1 MRNGFSRR
9 GMLLGLTALGL
20 AARTSQLAAATPATR
35 RVETPLGPVDIP
47 DEPRRVIAVDSRV
60 SLETALALDLPVVGY
75 SHSRARPWIP
85 VPAGVPFLAAPPD
98 LEQIL
103 ALKPDLILCPDT
115 APHSDWWPLARLP
128 RIAPVLPSDHRLT
141 WQENLSQLGVWLARD
156 ERAARRIAGQVDLIA
171 HIRARHAAVID
182 RSVVASLTFDPVK
195 RRALISTAG
204 TGYGRVMPAQVLR
217 ALGGHGISAAQLGPY
232 GELAL
237 ESFGDVLGA
246 ADAILLFDFG
256 DGSSRALAREAL
268 WQRLPAVRAGHVQI
282 VAGNC
287 TFGSCYTAGYLA
299 AAYDGLYA
307 RVGA

>member
-1 MRNGFSRR
+1 
-9 GMLLGLTALGL
+9 MLLGLTALGL
-20 AARTSQLAAATPATR
+20 AARASRLVAAPSATR
-35 RVETPLGPVDIP
+35 RVETPLGPVEIP
-47 DEPRRVIAVDSRV
+47 AEPRRVIAVDSRV
-60 SLETALALDLPVVGY
+60 SLESALALDLPIVGY

-115 APHSDWWPLARLP
+115 APYSDWWPLARLP
-128 RIAPVLPSDHRLT
+128 RIAPVLPSDHRLS
-141 WQENLSQLGVWLARD
+141 WQENLSQLGVWLAR
-156 ERAARRIAGQVDLIA
+156 EGRAARRIAGQADLIA
-171 HIRARHAAVID
+171 DIRARHAAVID
-182 RSVVASLTFDPVK
+182 RSVVASLYFDPVK

-204 TGYGRVMPAQVLR
+204 TGYGQVMPAQVLR
-217 ALGGHGISAAQLGPY
+217 ELGGHGISAAHLGPY

-237 ESFGDVLGA
+237 EAFGDVLGA

-256 DGSSRALAREAL
+256 DGSPRVLAHETL
-268 WQRLPAVRAGHVQI
+268 WQRLPAVRAGRVQI
-282 VAGNC
+282 VADNC